1 MKKKADKSA
10 DKLFVVERENSSAE
24 IDDGQPRDM
33 VRHLNNSYWTN
44 LDPRA
49 QSAGR
54 NDLYKNSYGSLF
66 RSNFSPENPDGITEI
81 VMTKHRFSDKTAF
94 NKSKAKLNQFL
105 SLHNGATFMDHA
117 AEFNVYESSSNER
130 ESAIGVLNLYA
141 TIEPSYNFLS
151 ERYEDLLAEQE
162 GIPDHT
168 LPSIYNFL
176 LNQDTPT
183 AEIQTILS
191 QNGKIKVPSQPSSP
205 EGQQFA
211 PIDSYY
217 QQWALNWRDW
227 RNSGAY
233 NQTKQKMRSIFFTKD
248 DMSRLNDIAKYK
260 ELFPMFVEI
269 EFNTEFESGL
279 GTTLSE
285 TKYTESIKSYM
296 EFEPHASTIN
306 TYEVSKL
313 INDDELI
320 EGNDVAARD
329 NSSIALETRKFYDI
343 SDLFENSSN
352 LNAQIGSSHYF
363 SDNVRQPFSDY
374 KAYYTMMAIITK
386 AKTEAII
393 RNNQRTFEEIFNGKL
408 CHSETVM
415 YIVRKYNSSE
425 ELIQTYHFANIEGMD
440 KIKFIDTQVK
450 YEKEYRY
457 DISAVKIVLG
467 AEYTYERIPETGL
480 QRGTTHRPQQPSD
493 EDIRIRVRNKP
504 STKLI
509 EIPLM
514 SKEVKIM
521 DSPPLPPAFLPIPLK
536 GINNRMR
543 FFLNSA
549 PGRAFLKPL
558 PLTELESARIDF
570 IKNAKDNSSEEVY
583 FETDDTVDTFFI
595 YRLESPPSSYKD
607 FITGGKEM
615 KIKTSLG
622 GTSSSS
628 GAIED
633 KLIPNKRYYYM
644 ARCRDIHE
652 NYSNPTEVY
661 EIELVDDAGSTYPVI
676 RQFEFKTVENRTPV
690 KPAKRFIHISPT
702 TFQSTVNMEKSNIA
716 SDDSPKINQNLVLG
730 NEEESLWG
738 KKFKIRLTSKSTGKK
753 VDFNFTFSHEPKIQ
767 TEI

>member
-1 MKKKADKSA
+1 MNKKTDKSA
-10 DKLFVVERENSSAE
+10 DKLFVVERENSSN
-24 IDDGQPRDM
+24 IDEGQPRDM

-44 LDPRA
+44 LDPGS

-54 NDLYKNSYGSLF
+54 NDLYKNSHRSLF
-66 RSNFSPENPDGITEI
+66 KSNFSSETPDGITEI
-81 VMTKHRFSDKTAF
+81 VMTKHRFSNKRAF
-94 NKSKAKLNQFL
+94 DKSKAKLMEFL
-105 SLHNGATFMDHA
+105 SHHSTTPFTDHA

-130 ESAIGVLNLYA
+130 ENAIGVLNLYA
-141 TIEPSYNFLS
+141 TIKPSYNFLS

-176 LNQDTPT
+176 LNQDPST

-233 NQTKQKMRSIFFTKD
+233 NRTKERMRSIFFTKD
-248 DMSRLNDIAKYK
+248 DMSRLNDVAKYK

-269 EFNTEFESGL
+269 EFNAEFESGL

-306 TYEVSKL
+306 TYEASKL
-313 INDDELI
+313 INDEELA
-320 EGNDVAARD
+320 EGNDVAALD
-329 NSSIALETRKFYDI
+329 NSSIALEARNFYDI
-343 SDLFENSSN
+343 SDLFENSPN
-352 LNAQIGSSHYF
+352 LNSRIGSSHYF

-374 KAYYTMMAIITK
+374 KAYYTMMAIIAK

-393 RNNQRTFEEIFNGKL
+393 KNNQRTFEEIFNGKL

-467 AEYTYERIPETGL
+467 AEYTYERISENRL
-480 QRGTTHRPQQPSD
+480 RQGTTNLPTEPPSD

-570 IKNAKDNSSEEVY
+570 IKSAKDNSNEEVY

-615 KIKTSLG
+615 KIKTALG

-676 RQFEFKTVENRTPV
+676 RQYEFKTVENRTPV
-690 KPAKRFIHISPT
+690 KPARRFIHISPT
-702 TFQSTVNMEKSNIA
+702 TFQSTVNMEMSKIAPDKS
-716 SDDSPKINQNLVLG
+716 PMINQRLVLG
-730 NEEESLWG
+730 NEKKSLWG

-753 VDFNFTFSHEPKIQ
+753 VDFNFTFSYEPKMQ